1 MKNLFVVMIFG
12 LFTFTACQQS
22 GDMISKADAEAMM
35 KTQADSIVEAM
46 DKACA
51 TKVANAVNRA
61 AKKAEAAASGLGA
74 KVEETKP
81 AEDKPFVRK
90 STEGLKK
97 NNSPFRRK

>member
-1 MKNLFVVMIFG
+1 MKNLFVVMILG
-12 LFTFTACQQS
+12 LFALTACQQS

-61 AKKAEAAASGLGA
+61 AKKTEAAATGLGA
-74 KVEETKP
+74 KVEENQAT
-81 AEDKPFVRK
+81 DKPFVRK

-97 NNSPFRRK
+97 NNSPFKRK